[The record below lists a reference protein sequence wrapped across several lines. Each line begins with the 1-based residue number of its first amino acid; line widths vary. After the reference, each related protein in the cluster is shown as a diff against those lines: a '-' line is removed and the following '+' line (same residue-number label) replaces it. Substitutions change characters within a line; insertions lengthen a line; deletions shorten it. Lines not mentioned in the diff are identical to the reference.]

1 MWTLFEGVALLQ
13 RWSVKWNV
21 EYWNVN
27 LVWGWEKDRKRQS
40 TLQVLLFTSY
50 FILLKFEMWAIL
62 LKFEMWALFEL
73 IESGRKRHSTLQD
86 WADLRFWYLKISVQL
101 VNTVHYYT
109 ATTSHLLL
117 LMWTHI
123 NTLSPLVS
131 ISLLSVFLCVFLSVC
146 VCVCV
151 CVSLSLWTVW
161 MYMYSTHCSSLYP

>member
-1 MWTLFEGVALLQ
+1 MWALFESVALLQ
-13 RWSVKWNV
+13 QWSVKWNV

-27 LVWGWEKDRKRQS
+27 LVWDWEKDRKRQS

-50 FILLKFEMWAIL
+50 FIL

-146 VCVCV
+146 VCV
-151 CVSLSLWTVW
+151 SLSLWTVW